1 MESYWLCEDCLHA
14 VAYDDF
20 SALSLYYSEVEVDQR
35 IAQMLIELQ
44 ALMPLSADFD
54 PHTGVGIDPFST
66 RPCEA
71 CHSPLHGTRHRFTR
85 L

>member
-20 SALSLYYSEVEVDQR
+20 SALSLYYSEAEVDQR
-35 IAQMLIELQ
+35 IAQMCEAVQ
-44 ALMPLSADFD
+44 ALLPLSADFE
-54 PHTGVGIDPFST
+54 PSTGVGIDHFST
-66 RPCEA
+66 QPCEG
-71 CHSPLHGTRHRFTR
+71 CHSRLHGTRHRFTR

>member
-1 MESYWLCEDCLHA
+1 MESFWLCEDCLQA

-20 SALSLYYSEVEVDQR
+20 CALSLYYSEADVDQR
-35 IAQMLIELQ
+35 IAQMRNELQ
-44 ALMPLSADFD
+44 ALLPLSADFD
-54 PHTGVGIDPFST
+54 PDTGAGIDPFST
-66 RPCEA
+66 HPCEG

>member
-1 MESYWLCEDCLHA
+1 MESFWLCEGCLQA

-20 SALSLYYSEVEVDQR
+20 SALSLYYSEVEVYER
-35 IAQMLIELQ
+35 IAQIREVVQ
-44 ALMPLSADFD
+44 ALLPLSADFD
-54 PHTGVGIDPFST
+54 PDTGLGIDPFST
-66 RPCEA
+66 HPCEG

>member
-1 MESYWLCEDCLHA
+1 MESFWLCEDCLQA

-20 SALSLYYSEVEVDQR
+20 SALSLYYSKAKIEQR
-35 IAQMLIELQ
+35 IAHLRTELQ

-54 PHTGVGIDPFST
+54 PQTGAGIESFST
-66 RPCEA
+66 RACEG
-71 CHSPLHGTRHRFTR
+71 CQSPLHGARHRFTR